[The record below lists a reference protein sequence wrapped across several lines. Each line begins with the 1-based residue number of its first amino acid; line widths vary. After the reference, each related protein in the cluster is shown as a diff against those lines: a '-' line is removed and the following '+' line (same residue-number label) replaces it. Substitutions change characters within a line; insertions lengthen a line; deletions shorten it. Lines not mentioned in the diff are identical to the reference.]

1 MTGSSIHL
9 EVILI
14 LILLRYVAINM
25 YGYGEVG
32 NLYMEV
38 GRAMTNYRANYK
50 VLMSNIAP
58 AH

>member
-1 MTGSSIHL
+1 
-9 EVILI
+9 
-14 LILLRYVAINM
+14 M

-58 AH
+58 AL